1 MATQLR
7 CYACG
12 EREELPVARCRCGE
26 PLWFDT
32 AAAEFTYP
40 DGKPWSMWRYGDLLP
55 IAEPD
60 GVLAAAG
67 GTPLVRTPG
76 LDEYAG
82 CRVYIKD
89 EAENPTGSFKDRGSA
104 VGCTWADTMG
114 YDAVGTVSH
123 GNMAMSMAANAAG
136 ADLDCIV
143 LVPADIPTARLTFIA
158 QYDPTI
164 VRVDG
169 DYGQLYYEA
178 LEIGTEAE
186 VPFINSDVPLR
197 VAGQKTVALEICET
211 MAPTV
216 PDAIVLPV
224 SSGGHASGVWKA
236 LRELQASGRIDTL
249 PRLYCVQ
256 AAAVDPIATAYRNDS
271 DEVEPVADAETIAY
285 SIANPDPPSGTRILR
300 GVRDTGGAVVS
311 VSDES
316 MSEAMGV
323 LAADAGFSAEAASAA
338 ALAGL
343 RQLTADGEIVP
354 TEDVVAITTGTGFK
368 EGTDVDIQTE
378 TATVST
384 LRDQLPALL

>member
-12 EREELPVARCRCGE
+12 ELADLPAARCGCGE

-32 AAAEFTYP
+32 DPTGFTYP
-40 DGKPWSMWRYGDLLP
+40 DGKPWSMWRYDDLLP
-55 IAEPD
+55 VAEPD
-60 GVLAAAG
+60 GVMAAAG

-76 LDEYAG
+76 LDGYAG
-82 CRVYIKD
+82 CRVHLKD

-104 VGCTWADTMG
+104 VGCTWAIEAG

-136 ADLDCIV
+136 VNLDCVV
-143 LVPADIPTARLTFIA
+143 LVPADIPPARLTFIA

-164 VRVDG
+164 VRVEG
-169 DYGQLYYEA
+169 DYGRLYYEA
-178 LEIGTEAE
+178 LDIGAEAG

-197 VAGQKTVALEICET
+197 VAGQKTVALEICEA
-211 MAPTV
+211 MAPSV

-236 LRELQASGRIDTL
+236 LRELQMAGRIDTI

-256 AAAVDPIATAYRNDS
+256 AAAVDPIATAYRNEADR
-271 DEVEPVADAETIAY
+271 VAAVADADTIAY
-285 SIANPDPPSGTRILR
+285 SIANPDPPSGNRILA
-300 GVRDTGGAVVS
+300 GVRATDGAAIS
-311 VSDES
+311 VSDAA
-316 MSEAMGV
+316 MAEAMDV
-323 LAADAGFSAEAASAA
+323 PAADAGFSSEAASAA

-343 RQLTADGEIVP
+343 RQLTDAGEIGS

-368 EGTDVDIQTE
+368 EGADVDVETE
-378 TATVST
+378 MATVSG
-384 LRDQLPALL
+384 LREQLPALF